1 MWQIKDLKNRGK
13 KNLKNNLW
21 TLLLVGLFMTL
32 IIGEYFIN
40 NDSFTNLNI
49 LNDII
54 KEKDNNLGQTIVEN
68 KDYID
73 KYFNE
78 SLTKLFTGKTTSLIQ
93 KYNEE
98 HNVTKGVFYT
108 IFNAFTIGKKQL
120 QNIAY
125 SMDSFGEQNIGQ
137 KTLILIV
144 AALALGLKIFISN
157 PILIGESR
165 IYLESINYRN
175 TKLRRMLFPFRR
187 ERYIKTVKSVLR
199 MKIYQFLWNFT
210 IIGGI
215 IKSYSYK
222 MCTYIIAE
230 NPNIS
235 SKDVIRMSREMMNKN
250 KWQCFKLD
258 LSFILW
264 YALEYLSFGLFGIYV
279 SPYVKSTY
287 TALYETLR
295 KDYIENKRYNYEML
309 NDNVLFDRS
318 LLKEKYPDYSNEA
331 LNAIQ
336 KYPDN
341 YEIAIRKIKIDYDK
355 KYKLTSLILF
365 FFIFSFAG
373 WLWEVGL
380 FIFNYGVFVNRGTLY
395 GPWLPIYGTGCTL
408 IIIATQFKTFR
419 QILKKPFLTF
429 FVVMI
434 GCTVIEYLTSWY
446 IEIVNGVRYWDYT
459 GIFCNIN
466 GRVCLESAIFFG
478 IGGSICVYFIA
489 PFLERLIQK
498 FDNKKKI
505 AACIM
510 LVSLFSLDQVYSHF
524 YPHIGEGITE
534 EMKENKREMII
545 TTDTNLNKELQE
557 QVSD

>member
-1 MWQIKDLKNRGK
+1 MWQIKDLKNKGK

-32 IIGEYFIN
+32 IIGEYIFNDN
-40 NDSFTNLNI
+40 NFSNINI
-49 LNDII
+49 LNEAIND
-54 KEKDNNLGQTIVEN
+54 KDNIYQNDVDNERYIN
-68 KDYID
+68 KYL
-73 KYFNE
+73 NE
-78 SLTKLFTGKTTSLIQ
+78 SITKIFAGKTTSLIQ

-108 IFNAFTIGKKQL
+108 IFNALTFGQKQL
-120 QNIAY
+120 QNFAY
-125 SMDSFGEQNIGQ
+125 SMDSFSIQTVKQRI
-137 KTLILIV
+137 IV
-144 AALALGLKIFISN
+144 IVVAILALCLKIFISN
-157 PILIGESR
+157 PLLVGESR
-165 IYLESINYRN
+165 IYLESINYSN
-175 TKLRRMLFPFRR
+175 TKLRRMLFPFKKG
-187 ERYIKTVKSVLR
+187 RYLSSVKSILR

-235 SKDVIRMSREMMNKN
+235 SKDAIKMSREMMNHN
-250 KWQCFKLD
+250 KWKCFKLD
-258 LSFILW
+258 LSFIGW
-264 YALEYLSFGLFGIYV
+264 YILEYLSFGLLGIYV
-279 SPYVKSTY
+279 GPYIKSTY
-287 TALYETLR
+287 TALYEILR
-295 KDYIENKRYNYEML
+295 KDYIESKKYNFELL
-309 NDNVLFDRS
+309 NDNLLFDRK
-318 LLKEKYPDYSNEA
+318 LLKNKYPTYNENEI
-331 LNAIQ
+331 LAIQ
-336 KYPDN
+336 KYPDTF
-341 YEIAIRKIKIDYDK
+341 EIAIKKIKIDYDK
-355 KYKLTSLILF
+355 KYKISSLILF
-365 FFIFSFAG
+365 FFIFSFVG
-373 WLWEVGL
+373 WIWEVGL
-380 FIFNYGVFVNRGTLY
+380 FIFNYGEFVNRGTLY

-489 PFLERLIQK
+489 PFLERIIQK
-498 FDNKKKI
+498 IDTKQKTAI
-505 AACIM
+505 CILLISIFM
-510 LVSLFSLDQVYSHF
+510 LDQVYSHF
-524 YPHIGEGITE
+524 NPHIGKGITE
-534 EMKENKREMII
+534 EMQNIRINNE
-545 TTDTNLNKELQE
+545 
-557 QVSD
+557 